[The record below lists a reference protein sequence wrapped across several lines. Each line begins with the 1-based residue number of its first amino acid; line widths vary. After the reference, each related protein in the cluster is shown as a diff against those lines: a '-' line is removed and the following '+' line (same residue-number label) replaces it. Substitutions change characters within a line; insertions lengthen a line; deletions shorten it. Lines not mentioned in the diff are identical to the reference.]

1 MNENLNNNKKNKKK
15 LFHSNLRIHNEI
27 TMESTQ
33 EI

>member
-1 MNENLNNNKKNKKK
+1 MKRTKK

-33 EI
+33 EA

>member
-1 MNENLNNNKKNKKK
+1 MKRTKK

-33 EI
+33 EV

>member
-1 MNENLNNNKKNKKK
+1 MKLNLNNNKKNKEI
-15 LFHSNLRIHNEI
+15 HSNLRIHNEI

>member
-1 MNENLNNNKKNKKK
+1 MNENLNNNKRTKK

-33 EI
+33 EV